1 MDDPFTQPASPDLA
15 AAKSRY
21 AAALQKMSA
30 LAMASLANPALES
43 DYQRSVADVA
53 KAEAEL
59 KGLTHG

>member
-1 MDDPFTQPASPDLA
+1 MNPFTRPATPDLA

-30 LAMASLANPALES
+30 LAMASVANPALES
-43 DYQRSVADVA
+43 DYQRAVLAVA

-59 KGLTHG
+59 KGISHG

>member
-1 MDDPFTQPASPDLA
+1 MNSFTQPATPDLA

-30 LAMASLANPALES
+30 LAMASVSNPALEG
-43 DYQRSVADVA
+43 DYQRAVSDVA

-59 KGLTHG
+59 KGISHG